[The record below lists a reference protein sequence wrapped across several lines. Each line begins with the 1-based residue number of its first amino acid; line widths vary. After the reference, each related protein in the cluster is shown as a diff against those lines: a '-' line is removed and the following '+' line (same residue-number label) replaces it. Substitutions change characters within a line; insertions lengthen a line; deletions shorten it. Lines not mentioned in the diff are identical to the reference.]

1 MYASNIFVLLSQ
13 ITDYG
18 FLQGEIA
25 LNSTSMRRRIFGLSH
40 ESAISIMNSS
50 SRSKGSPLSSPTV
63 LDKDN
68 DSVKGNETT
77 DKDTPIVGI
86 RQARSRRS
94 GDAKPADRLSIFGA
108 TFGGSLGKSRKPP
121 PRFV

>member
-1 MYASNIFVLLSQ
+1 
-13 ITDYG
+13 
-18 FLQGEIA
+18 
-25 LNSTSMRRRIFGLSH
+25 MRRRIFGLSH

-68 DSVKGNETT
+68 DSIKEKEMS
-77 DKDTPIVGI
+77 DKDSPIVSV
-86 RQARSRRS
+86 RARSRRS
-94 GDAKPADRLSIFGA
+94 VDAKPAERLSIFGA
-108 TFGGSLGKSRKPP
+108 TFGGTLGKGRKAP